1 MTINEAIER
10 AGAGAFLEGVTDSSR
25 VIGLRVLSRAGDIVA
40 TFNSVGLELAP
51 PPLSD
56 EGTSNPQFVL
66 GPSGHED
73 AGTVSFDPASE
84 TLTCR
89 PSISK

>member
-56 EGTSNPQFVL
+56 EGISNQFVL

-84 TLTCR
+84 MLTCR